1 MSLPPYP
8 KIKAIIDG
16 VIAREGG
23 YVNDPRDAGGETNWG
38 ITKAVAR
45 SNGWTGA
52 MRDLPRQKA
61 FDIYWQR
68 YVLDPKFDRVAALS
82 SLVAT
87 ECIDT
92 GVNMGPSWG
101 AIFLQR
107 ALNGLNNQGKL
118 YRDIAVDG
126 AVGPGTIGA
135 LAAFLKHRAD
145 EGVIVLL
152 RAMNCLQGAR
162 YIELAE
168 KRSDNEAF
176 LYGWL
181 RERVA

>member
-1 MSLPPYP
+1 MNDP
-8 KIKAIIDG
+8 KIKAIIDAI
-16 VIAREGG
+16 IAREGG

-45 SNGWTGA
+45 ANGWTRP
-52 MRDLPRQKA
+52 MKELPRQVA
-61 FDIYWQR
+61 YTIYWQR
-68 YVLDPKFDRVAALS
+68 YVQDPKFDRILALNAAI
-82 SLVAT
+82 AA

-118 YRDIAVDG
+118 YTDIAVDG
-126 AVGPGTIGA
+126 AVGPGTVGA
-135 LAAFLKHRAD
+135 LAAYLKHRGA
-145 EGVIVLL
+145 EGVTVLL

-162 YIELAE
+162 YIDLAE
-168 KRSDNEAF
+168 KRSANEAF

>member
-1 MSLPPYP
+1 MSDP

-16 VIAREGG
+16 IIAREGG

-45 SNGWTGA
+45 ANGWTRP
-52 MRDLPRQKA
+52 MKDLPRQVA
-61 FDIYWQR
+61 FAIYWQR
-68 YVLDPKFDRVAALS
+68 YVQDPKFDRILGLNAAI
-82 SLVAT
+82 AA

-101 AIFLQR
+101 AIFLQDV
-107 ALNGLNNQGKL
+107 LNGLNNQGKL
-118 YRDIAVDG
+118 YKDIAVDG
-126 AVGPGTIGA
+126 QIGPGTIGA
-135 LAAFLKHRAD
+135 LAAYLKHRGA
-145 EGVIVLL
+145 EGVTVLL
-152 RAMNCLQGAR
+152 RGMNCLQGAR
-162 YIELAE
+162 YIQLAKTRE
-168 KRSDNEAF
+168 ANEAF

>member
-1 MSLPPYP
+1 MIVDP
-8 KIKAIIDG
+8 KIKSIIDG
-16 VIAREGG
+16 VITREGG

-45 SNGWTGA
+45 TNGWAGP

-61 FDIYWQR
+61 FDIYWNR
-68 YVLDPKFDRVAALS
+68 YVREPKFDHIALLSAPIAA
-82 SLVAT
+82 

-107 ALNGLNNQGKL
+107 SLNGLNNQGKL
-118 YRDIAVDG
+118 FADIAVDG
-126 AVGPGTIGA
+126 AVGPGTLRA
-135 LAAFLKHRAD
+135 LTSYLKVRGG
-145 EGVIVLL
+145 EGVTVLL

-162 YIELAE
+162 YVELAE
-168 KRSDNEAF
+168 KRGANEAF

>member
-1 MSLPPYP
+1 MTEP

-16 VIAREGG
+16 IIAREGG

-45 SNGWTGA
+45 ANGWA
-52 MRDLPRQKA
+52 RPMKELPRQVA
-61 FDIYWQR
+61 FNIYWLR
-68 YVLDPKFDRVAALS
+68 YVQGPKFDRILGLNVAIA
-82 SLVAT
+82 A

-101 AIFLQR
+101 GIFLQR

-118 YRDIAVDG
+118 YKDIAVDG
-126 AVGPGTIGA
+126 AVGPGTVGA
-135 LAAFLKHRAD
+135 LAAFLKHRGA
-145 EGVIVLL
+145 EGVTVLV

-168 KRSDNEAF
+168 KRGANEAF

>member
-1 MSLPPYP
+1 MSPV
-8 KIKAIIDG
+8 IKAIIEG
-16 VIAREGG
+16 VITREGG
-23 YVNDPRDAGGETNWG
+23 HVNDPRDAGGETIWG
-38 ITKAVAR
+38 ITVAVAR
-45 SNGWTGA
+45 ANGWKGQ
-52 MRDLPRQKA
+52 MRDMPRQKA
-61 FDIYWQR
+61 FDIYYQR
-68 YVLDPKFDRVAALS
+68 YVLDPKFDWIAALN
-82 SLVAT
+82 AAIAA

-107 ALNGLNNQGKL
+107 ALNGLNYQGKL
-118 YRDIAVDG
+118 YKDIAVDG

-135 LAAFLKHRAD
+135 LTAYLKHRGA
-145 EGVIVLL
+145 EGVTVLL

-168 KRSDNEAF
+168 KRSANEAF

>member
-1 MSLPPYP
+1 MIDPT
-8 KIKAIIDG
+8 IRGIIDG

-23 YVNDPRDAGGETNWG
+23 HVNDPRDAGGETIWG

-45 SNGWTGA
+45 ANGWAGP
-52 MRDLPRQKA
+52 MREMPRQKA

-68 YVLDPKFDRVAALS
+68 YVRDPKFDRIADMNAAI
-82 SLVAT
+82 AA

-118 YRDIAVDG
+118 YKDIAVDG
-126 AVGPGTIGA
+126 AVGPGTVGA
-135 LAAFLKHRAD
+135 LAAYLKHRGA
-145 EGVIVLL
+145 EGVAVLL
-152 RAMNCLQGAR
+152 CAMNCLQGAR

-168 KRSDNEAF
+168 KRGANEAF

>member
-1 MSLPPYP
+1 MTAVAPQL
-8 KIKAIIDG
+8 KAIIDG

-45 SNGWTGA
+45 ANGWAGP
-52 MRDLPRQKA
+52 MRQLPREMA
-61 FDIYWQR
+61 FSIYWKR
-68 YVLDPKFDRVAALS
+68 YVVEPKFDRVAELS
-82 SLVAT
+82 VTIAA

-101 AIFLQR
+101 AIFLQDV
-107 ALNGLNNQGKL
+107 LNGLNNQGKL
-118 YRDIAVDG
+118 YKDIAVDG
-126 AVGPGTIGA
+126 QIGPGTIGA
-135 LAAFLKHRAD
+135 LAAYLKHRGA
-145 EGVIVLL
+145 EGVTVLL
-152 RAMNCLQGAR
+152 RGMNCLQGAR
-162 YIELAE
+162 YIQLAKTRE
-168 KRSDNEAF
+168 ANEAF